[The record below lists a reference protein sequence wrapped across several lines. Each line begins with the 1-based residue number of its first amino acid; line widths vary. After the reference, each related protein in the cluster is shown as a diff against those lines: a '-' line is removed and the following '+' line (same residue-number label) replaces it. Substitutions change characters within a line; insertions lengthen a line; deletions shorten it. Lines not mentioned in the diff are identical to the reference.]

1 VRVRDATVAFFAAA
15 AHLVAAAAMLLVL
28 RHGLPPA
35 SGDARLE
42 YMQLHR
48 GLWTLGWMSWQ
59 LAAISLIAFYA
70 VLALRFRG
78 ALSVA
83 AMCLAAAGL
92 SIDWVCE
99 TRYMLLTV
107 DAEVDTLIGY
117 AANGL
122 YTIALALL
130 VVAGFDELPRRARV
144 VAAPIVGS
152 GLGLAVA
159 SLLGADKTAIAAS
172 AILFPLLVVWLMMIG
187 LWLRN
192 ERS

>member
-1 VRVRDATVAFFAAA
+1 VRVRDANVAFFAAA

-35 SGDARLE
+35 SADARLD

-59 LAAISLIAFYA
+59 LAAISLIALYA

-99 TRYMLLTV
+99 TRYMLLSVDPEV
-107 DAEVDTLIGY
+107 DALIGY

-144 VAAPIVGS
+144 IAAPIVGS

-159 SLLGADKTAIAAS
+159 SLLGADETAIAAS